1 VFIPDSSLAEFQG
14 IYLLLVCTL
23 ILLKAAW
30 HLSRADLRCLKHFVL
45 PWHSYEFQAA

>member
-1 VFIPDSSLAEFQG
+1 MFILDSSVAEFQG

-30 HLSRADLRCLKHFVL
+30 HLSRADLRCHKLFVS
-45 PWHSYEFQAA
+45 PWRSYKSHGA